1 MTPEE
6 LIQARIQYCHSE
18 IEELELIKSA
28 MNNETAKEAIDL
40 HVMNLRTEILRLKEF
55 E

>member
-6 LIQARIQYCHSE
+6 LIQAHIQYCHSE
-18 IEELELIKSA
+18 IEELGFIKSA

-40 HVMNLRTEILRLKEF
+40 HVLNLRTEILRLKEF

>member
-1 MTPEE
+1 MTPKK
-6 LIQARIQYCHSE
+6 LIQVRIQYCHSE

-40 HVMNLRTEILRLKEF
+40 HVMNLRTEILRLKGF
-55 E
+55 K